1 MKLTGIIND
10 YSEYTLY
17 RVKLK
22 KNIIYHFRDSVGLNL
37 DIRNKISENKNIK
50 KEINHYNMKENPNKE
65 YVIMSGEK
73 FLSKYKKLLN
83 LENEVNEQ
91 NKWKIEIKNYNLNF
105 KNNLD
110 LKRNNNIIDLKELDI
125 ENQVNNIKKD
135 KEENTIL
142 K

>member
-17 RVKLK
+17 RIKLK

>member
-91 NKWKIEIKNYNLNF
+91 NK
-105 KNNLD
+105 
-110 LKRNNNIIDLKELDI
+110 
-125 ENQVNNIKKD
+125 
-135 KEENTIL
+135 
-142 K
+142 